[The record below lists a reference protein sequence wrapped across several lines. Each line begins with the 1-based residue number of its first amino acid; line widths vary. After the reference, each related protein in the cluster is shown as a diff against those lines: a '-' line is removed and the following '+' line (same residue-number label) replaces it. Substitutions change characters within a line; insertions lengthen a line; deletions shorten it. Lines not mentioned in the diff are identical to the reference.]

1 LTEQN
6 YTYSK
11 NSNKL
16 LEIVSCGG
24 LWRLAASCGH
34 WTDRLVNFFASQIQL
49 NLIFKNLF
57 MISQYY
63 IEDW

>member
-6 YTYSK
+6 YTYSN

-24 LWRLAASCGH
+24 LWRPAVIVRTASNVTQ
-34 WTDRLVNFFASQIQL
+34 WLT
-49 NLIFKNLF
+49 
-57 MISQYY
+57 
-63 IEDW
+63 